1 MKNKLSLVAVL
12 CAMAASPAVA
22 EFKISFDWAG
32 LKSCTSGRPNVVKNP
47 AFKVSGV
54 PAGTTVIQFK
64 MKDLDVPSYN
74 HGGGW
79 VKMSADGTAPVGA
92 FKYKSPCPPSGSHT
106 YQWTAVAKTKKSGK
120 VLAKAA
126 AALKYP

>member
-1 MKNKLSLVAVL
+1 
-12 CAMAASPAVA
+12 MAASPAVA
-22 EFKISFDWAG
+22 EFKISFDWTG